1 MRTQTSP
8 DFDSPFKMRKNATR
22 EWSSKI
28 LENVMRSFQA
38 YYQINL
44 LMKLNSMLLLCN
56 IRLLAYNESVA
67 GPNANLLRYRSNLP
81 MS

>member
-1 MRTQTSP
+1 MRG
-8 DFDSPFKMRKNATR
+8 
-22 EWSSKI
+22 
-28 LENVMRSFQA
+28 FQA
-38 YYQINL
+38 YYQTKL
-44 LMKLNSMLLLCN
+44 PMKLNSMFLLCN